1 MRPGSV
7 PFTVYNSTKYAYL
20 KVQFSL
26 CLVWKVEQGD
36 SSRVFKLRLSLRI
49 CALGLGHCYPAVLG
63 ELEHSELFRLGSL
76 CPMLCGDRM
85 FFIRAGKALCM
96 YEALLS
102 SAGNWSKSETP
113 LAGSWLS
120 LFYCRLLF
128 FLSFITTEPTLCN
141 SLWFQP
147 YVTLAEGYG
156 SSGLMGLEASR
167 EGWGWYPTDKEL
179 VLSLSHMQ
187 LLLFLALPKVYRPWE
202 GEGGDAR
209 AVGVGSGSIA

>member
-1 MRPGSV
+1 MLWVLARVLLSCSPGWVGALRTLS
-7 PFTVYNSTKYAYL
+7 PWK
-20 KVQFSL
+20 SL
-26 CLVWKVEQGD
+26 PNVIWRLNVFYQSRKSSLYVW
-36 SSRVFKLRLSLRI
+36 
-49 CALGLGHCYPAVLG
+49 
-63 ELEHSELFRLGSL
+63 
-76 CPMLCGDRM
+76 
-85 FFIRAGKALCM
+85 
-96 YEALLS
+96 ALLS
-102 SAGNWSKSETP
+102 SAGNWSKSEIP

>member
-1 MRPGSV
+1 M
-7 PFTVYNSTKYAYL
+7 YNSTKYAHL
-20 KVQFSL
+20 KIQFSL

-76 CPMLCGDRM
+76 CPMLYGDWM

-128 FLSFITTEPTLCN
+128 FLSFITTEPTCT
-141 SLWFQP
+141 
-147 YVTLAEGYG
+147 VTLYG
-156 SSGLMGLEASR
+156 FNHLWPWQRGMVLLAL
-167 EGWGWYPTDKEL
+167 WGWRPAGKAEVDT
-179 VLSLSHMQ
+179 Q
-187 LLLFLALPKVYRPWE
+187 LTKSWCCL
-202 GEGGDAR
+202 
-209 AVGVGSGSIA
+209 